1 MKTQLSVRAKL
12 LVTIVLPLVALLIV
26 SFLSVRIMSDI
37 EAGVDRIYQDRVVPL
52 RQLKTIADDYAV
64 AVIDAV
70 NKADNGMMSAEQ
82 ALAGVREARDD
93 IAEHWNTFLATEL
106 TTREARLA
114 DEARGLFR
122 AANADLDQL
131 ESALSG
137 MSGNVAGQLSAF
149 NGPLYDSIDPI
160 SDKITELVDLQIE
173 VASQEASA
181 IASLYDRSL
190 MLFAGVVLVAFV
202 LVLAAG
208 WWTYASVAVPINRMR
223 ETMTSIAE
231 HRDLSQRV
239 DTASDDEIG
248 RTAAA
253 LNTMLDQFAKTIG
266 ELRGMTDQMAS
277 AAEEL
282 SAVSTQTN
290 SNLDNQRSQ
299 TEQVSTAMNEMTA
312 TVQEVARNASDVASS
327 SQEAD
332 HESREGSKVV
342 QSVVSDIGSLSAEVG
357 QIADTVHTLDE
368 QSQQIGSVLD
378 VIRGIA
384 EQTNLLA
391 LNAAIEAARAGEQGR
406 GFAVVADE
414 VRTLAS
420 RTQNSTSEIQAMIE
434 RLQDRA
440 RAASEVMNQSHEQA
454 RASVDQARRAAE
466 SLTHITE
473 GIARIR
479 DMSNQIAAAV
489 EEQGTAG
496 GEINRGVETIRSAA
510 DTTATRAGDSHG
522 AARSVSE
529 LAAGLQNLSRQFWE
543 QRRQG

>member
-420 RTQNSTSEIQAMIE
+420 RTQDSTSDIQAMIE
-434 RLQDRA
+434 GLQGGTQQA
-440 RAASEVMNQSHEQA
+440 VAAMSRGRQM
-454 RASVDQARRAAE
+454 AE
-466 SLTHITE
+466 STASDAQRAGEALETIVNAVTQ
-473 GIARIR
+473 IR
-479 DMSNQIAAAV
+479 DMTSQIASSA
-489 EEQGTAG
+489 EEQNAVAE
-496 GEINRGVETIRSAA
+496 EINRNITAINEITNETVSGANQ
-510 DTTATRAGDSHG
+510 TSTASH
-522 AARSVSE
+522 E
-529 LAAGLQNLSRQFWE
+529 LADISSRVRE
-543 QRRQG
+543 LASLYRVT

>member
-1 MKTQLSVRAKL
+1 MKKNLPVTQREVDYPESANILSTTNLKGAITYVNPDFLRISGFEHEELIGKNHNVIRHPDMPPAAFADLWNTIKSGRSWMGMVKNRCKNGDHYWVSAYVTPVMRDGQVVEYQSVRTKPRREHVEAAERVYADLMQERTPLALRLPRMGIKTRAL
-12 LVTIVLPLVALLIV
+12 ASIAGGLAAGLGVAAAFTGLTAPSAAVIAASGLVVGGGLAWNGLSPLCNAVARARRLTGNPI
-26 SFLSVRIMSDI
+26 SQYIYTGRMD
-37 EAGVDRIYQDRVVPL
+37 EAGELEFAMRMLEAEAGAVVG
-52 RQLKTIADDYAV
+52 RMGDAAEQLGETAEGLTA
-64 AVIDAV
+64 AV
-70 NKADNGMMSAEQ
+70 NESRSACDRQQQE
-82 ALAGVREARDD
+82 
-93 IAEHWNTFLATEL
+93 TE
-106 TTREARLA
+106 
-114 DEARGLFR
+114 
-122 AANADLDQL
+122 
-131 ESALSG
+131 
-137 MSGNVAGQLSAF
+137 
-149 NGPLYDSIDPI
+149 
-160 SDKITELVDLQIE
+160 E
-173 VASQEASA
+173 VASATNQMVNSVQDVARSA
-181 IASLYDRSL
+181 
-190 MLFAGVVLVAFV
+190 
-202 LVLAAG
+202 
-208 WWTYASVAVPINRMR
+208 
-223 ETMTSIAE
+223 
-231 HRDLSQRV
+231 Q
-239 DTASDDEIG
+239 
-248 RTAAA
+248 
-253 LNTMLDQFAKTIG
+253 
-266 ELRGMTDQMAS
+266 
-277 AAEEL
+277 
-282 SAVSTQTN
+282 
-290 SNLDNQRSQ
+290 
-299 TEQVSTAMNEMTA
+299 STADAADQTDSEA
-312 TVQEVARNASDVASS
+312 REGQEIVQKSTRSIETLGEEVARGAAVMS
-327 SQEAD
+327 ELGE
-332 HESREGSKVV
+332 ESEKIS
-342 QSVVSDIGSLSAEVG
+342 
-357 QIADTVHTLDE
+357 
-368 QSQQIGSVLD
+368 SVLD